1 MKKTLLA
8 AIIAASM
15 VSGCS
20 MLGATEQTPAQLN
33 AKSQELAAQEYTE
46 SSIQPVE
53 QVRMAVNSLFKE
65 STPIYADYTKHVDTN
80 KVGGQVSS
88 ALMMKETDEERDAFL
103 ADLKAN
109 KTDDYNAYIAFI
121 NDKYMDSIYK
131 RALKVGAEI
140 AVQTMAFSEIDQTS
154 LLGQIDF
161 SELGNE
167 KDKLVLTAD
176 QVMMLNDTV
185 YSLYQEYQYN
195 KAADLIK

>member
-1 MKKTLLA
+1 
-8 AIIAASM
+8 M

-140 AVQTMAFSEIDQTS
+140 AVQTMAFSELNQTS
-154 LLGQIDF
+154 LLSQIDF